1 MFEMPFYFKAKIL
14 SIFFC
19 NKNRFCQSS
28 RSCFARRGTL
38 GLLCIWLLALRAMV
52 LQLFLSGGWGFCSFK
67 KFSGVDLKHVF
78 ISVFTPIYP
87 SLRYQ
92 SISGVNT
99 PPPPHRRPPCY
110 SFYDDQSEATCK
122 MSRKPNQDVLWER
135 TFWNLISATIV
146 FSRCCNHLQALI
158 L

>member
-1 MFEMPFYFKAKIL
+1 M
-14 SIFFC
+14 C

-28 RSCFARRGTL
+28 RSCFARGGTL
-38 GLLCIWLLALRAMV
+38 GLLCMWLLALRAMV
-52 LQLFLSGGWGFCSFK
+52 LQLFLPGGWGFCSFK

-99 PPPPHRRPPCY
+99 PPR
-110 SFYDDQSEATCK
+110 ATP
-122 MSRKPNQDVLWER
+122 MLQFLWWSIR
-135 TFWNLISATIV
+135 SHVQNVTKIQ
-146 FSRCCNHLQALI
+146 SRCCENELSEIWSQQPLCSPGVVI
-158 L
+158 IYTL